1 MNPSPYRL
9 NVVRPIEFCVRSS
22 GSGRLV
28 PPIRVQEVLVWMER
42 LCLELILR
50 CLGHQKIEAFLK
62 SSLTSVRKG
71 LHHLLSGFM
80 DASYSFAD
88 RRRCFLHYWL
98 CCFLALLKGGVLK
111 RVHAMLDPGPTH
123 VKSACADE
131 AGSALAG
138 S

>member
-9 NVVRPIEFCVRSS
+9 NVVRPIEFCVRSP

-42 LCLELILR
+42 LCLEFFLR
-50 CLGHQKIEAFLK
+50 RLGHQKIEAFLK
-62 SSLTSVRKG
+62 SFLTSVRKG

-88 RRRCFLHYWL
+88 RRRCIFIPLSLRNSNYCRCPKHFLHYWR
-98 CCFLALLKGGVLK
+98 CCLLLLLEGGALRWL
-111 RVHAMLDPGPTH
+111 
-123 VKSACADE
+123 
-131 AGSALAG
+131 
-138 S
+138 